1 MAKTK
6 ETPQKKTKRQEF
18 AEHKAAA
25 LSSLDLASLDG
36 ALYFHAVNDPARY
49 YRLTATDPGVY
60 GLINA
65 ATGEDLTPTEQDE
78 LLKGLTRHVLDPRF
92 VGDFV
97 VSEAPVEYVLFKN
110 GIFDLNKGEFVG
122 NDPELIEQLSLHH
135 QIFTSYIPHEY
146 DPSRITDRDRETVDK
161 FFASLSAGDA
171 DVEAI
176 LYEIIGYCFYRS
188 CKFRKALLL
197 KGAKGCGKSTY
208 LDMVRNI
215 LGTDHTTALS
225 LKELSDKFSTIELV
239 GKLANI
245 GDELD
250 KEYISTSGK
259 FKSIVSGMSI
269 TGQKKYG
276 DPISFAPHA
285 KMLFAMNGDLRMDD
299 PGNAVA
305 DRLIQIPFPA
315 SLDKSEIDTNLPY
328 KLKQPGAIQYVI
340 EKSLKAFINVLDRD
354 GFTESSIA
362 EKTRIEWEQYNN
374 PILAWLTEY
383 KAEGNSVADKVDGDL
398 LFNEF
403 NPWVKDQQ
411 MRVSYSLPNFRQEL
425 LALMPELE
433 VGTRTRYREV
443 MDDYGTKER
452 WGYKLVVRKDKTKAS
467 TDEESS
473 KAPKAPTASTAS
485 TASTD
490 RDTDRDTDTE
500 TDGGSE
506 FCENVSKD
514 PTFVPGFVS
523 PHSYYMSMLNDGLD
537 DDDGDIPF

>member
-1 MAKTK
+1 
-6 ETPQKKTKRQEF
+6 
-18 AEHKAAA
+18 
-25 LSSLDLASLDG
+25 
-36 ALYFHAVNDPARY
+36 
-49 YRLTATDPGVY
+49 
-60 GLINA
+60 
-65 ATGEDLTPTEQDE
+65 
-78 LLKGLTRHVLDPRF
+78 
-92 VGDFV
+92 
-97 VSEAPVEYVLFKN
+97 
-110 GIFDLNKGEFVG
+110 
-122 NDPELIEQLSLHH
+122 
-135 QIFTSYIPHEY
+135 
-146 DPSRITDRDRETVDK
+146 
-161 FFASLSAGDA
+161 
-171 DVEAI
+171 
-176 LYEIIGYCFYRS
+176 
-188 CKFRKALLL
+188 
-197 KGAKGCGKSTY
+197 
-208 LDMVRNI
+208 
-215 LGTDHTTALS
+215 
-225 LKELSDKFSTIELV
+225 
-239 GKLANI
+239 
-245 GDELD
+245 
-250 KEYISTSGK
+250 
-259 FKSIVSGMSI
+259 
-269 TGQKKYG
+269 
-276 DPISFAPHA
+276 
-285 KMLFAMNGDLRMDD
+285 MDD

-433 VGTRTRYREV
+433 VGTRTRYRENL
-443 MDDYGTKER
+443 DDYGTKER

-473 KAPKAPTASTAS
+473 KAPKASTAS
-485 TASTD
+485 TN

-500 TDGGSE
+500 TDNGSNSYD
-506 FCENVSKD
+506 NVSKD

-537 DDDGDIPF
+537 DDDGDVPF

>member
-1 MAKTK
+1 
-6 ETPQKKTKRQEF
+6 
-18 AEHKAAA
+18 
-25 LSSLDLASLDG
+25 
-36 ALYFHAVNDPARY
+36 
-49 YRLTATDPGVY
+49 
-60 GLINA
+60 
-65 ATGEDLTPTEQDE
+65 
-78 LLKGLTRHVLDPRF
+78 
-92 VGDFV
+92 
-97 VSEAPVEYVLFKN
+97 
-110 GIFDLNKGEFVG
+110 
-122 NDPELIEQLSLHH
+122 
-135 QIFTSYIPHEY
+135 
-146 DPSRITDRDRETVDK
+146 
-161 FFASLSAGDA
+161 
-171 DVEAI
+171 
-176 LYEIIGYCFYRS
+176 
-188 CKFRKALLL
+188 
-197 KGAKGCGKSTY
+197 
-208 LDMVRNI
+208 MVRNI

-433 VGTRTRYREV
+433 VGTRTRYRENL
-443 MDDYGTKER
+443 DDYGTKER

-467 TDEESS
+467 TDEESR
-473 KAPKAPTASTAS
+473 KAPKASTAS
-485 TASTD
+485 TVSTD
-490 RDTDRDTDTE
+490 RDTDTTDRDTDTE
-500 TDGGSE
+500 TDNGSNSY
-506 FCENVSKD
+506 ENVSKD

-537 DDDGDIPF
+537 DDDGDVPF